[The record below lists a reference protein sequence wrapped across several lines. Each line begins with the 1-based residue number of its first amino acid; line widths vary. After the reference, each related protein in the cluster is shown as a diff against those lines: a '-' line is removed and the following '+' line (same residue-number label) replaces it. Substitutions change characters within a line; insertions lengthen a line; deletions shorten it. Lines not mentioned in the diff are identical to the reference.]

1 MNSDQIKGKAKRAVG
16 KIKQGAGTMTGND
29 RLANQG
35 MADQVKGAAQQTW
48 GNVKEAAQEAG
59 KTLEA
64 ERLHKTTEMR
74 DNMATTVEDA
84 TDRANDRIDQF
95 KDQQR
100 QRRSA

>member
-1 MNSDQIKGKAKRAVG
+1 MNSDQIKGKARRTVG
-16 KIKQGAGTMTGND
+16 RMKQKAGTMSGND

-35 MADQVKGAAQQTW
+35 VADQAKGAARQTW

-59 KTLEA
+59 RTLAA

-84 TDRANDRIDQF
+84 TDRANDRIDEF